1 MAALFRD
8 AATDS
13 FPALVSVKPSRRVVR
28 RDKTQIRT
36 MKKISLFALA
46 LASLVINSSAAKTNF
61 AAQVISYHPG
71 TGAAAG
77 FTNTSAVL
85 GEPSRVNPFGDAVEP
100 FNPPYRPVQLLS
112 IGAGGF
118 VTIKFDKPVEDKSK
132 NPFGLDFILFG
143 NTGFIVTNDFDP
155 ITYESIGTPATDG
168 STFGNSTGAT
178 RVSVSKDGEKWYV
191 LDPALAPVADGL
203 FPTDG
208 AGDFRVPTQPGLT
221 AAHFAGATVEDIR
234 EFYASSG
241 GGTGYD
247 IAWARKANGK
257 KADLSSIRYVRVEVL
272 SGRAELD
279 GFVEVDAPKRQGR

>member
-1 MAALFRD
+1 
-8 AATDS
+8 
-13 FPALVSVKPSRRVVR
+13 
-28 RDKTQIRT
+28 

-46 LASLVINSSAAKTNF
+46 FASLVINSSAAKTNF
-61 AAQVISYHPG
+61 AAQVISYDPG

-77 FTNTSAVL
+77 FTNTPAVL

-100 FNPPYRPVQLLS
+100 FNPPYGKAQLLS
-112 IGAGGF
+112 IGEGGS
-118 VTIKFDKPVEDKSK
+118 VVIKFDKPVEDKKK

-143 NTGFIVTNDFDP
+143 NTGFIITNDFDP
-155 ITYESIGTPATDG
+155 ITYEWIGTPATDG
-168 STFGNSTGAT
+168 STFGNNLGAT
-178 RVSVSKDGEKWYV
+178 RISVSKDGEKWFV

-208 AGDFRVPTQPGLT
+208 AGDFRIPVHPGLT
-221 AAHFAGATVEDIR
+221 AAHFAGATVADIR
-234 EFYASSG
+234 ALYDGAG

-247 IAWARKANGK
+247 LAWARKENGK

-272 SGRAELD
+272 SGKAELD